1 MHQDEVVIVVA
12 VQYLAVARVG
22 ALLAVDGAGQAGV
35 VAVVEAGSATDTLLA
50 VRGEAD
56 SALRRAGAE
65 QAGVV
70 AQEVE
75 GRTCS
80 TSTLAAVSAVGR
92 AGRRTLQ
99 RGGQRERRPADCTLG
114 RAAAVG
120 AVGHVAD
127 EAAAVGEGEIVKW
140 RKAGSATA
148 LSI

>member
-35 VAVVEAGSATDTLLA
+35 VDVVEASGAADTLLA

-92 AGRRTLQ
+92 AGRR
-99 RGGQRERRPADCTLG
+99 
-114 RAAAVG
+114 
-120 AVGHVAD
+120 
-127 EAAAVGEGEIVKW
+127 
-140 RKAGSATA
+140 A
-148 LSI
+148 L